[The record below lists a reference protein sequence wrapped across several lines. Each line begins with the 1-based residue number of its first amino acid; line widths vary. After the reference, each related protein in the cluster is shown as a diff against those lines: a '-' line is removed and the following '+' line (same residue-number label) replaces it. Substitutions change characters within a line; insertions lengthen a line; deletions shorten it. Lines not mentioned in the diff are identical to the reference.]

1 MTIVCATHFT
11 ASSSDAVI
19 VAAQLSRR
27 TKQRLWLVTVL
38 PGVRF
43 STTPPSDREQAVH
56 DALNQEARVLREQG
70 LEVEV
75 AVLHGRVERVLGTL
89 CSEVDARLLVVG
101 DSHHKPALFAT
112 PVDRIASGVSV
123 PMLVVRSMRPFEAWS
138 RGEQPLKVML
148 AIDHTWSSALA
159 RDWLIGLAEYG
170 PLDVVA
176 THLWSPAEEHARRRG
191 DQTPRTEASDRA
203 LAEELTW
210 EAEAAFRTL
219 PAHIRMRVMLELG
232 DGHLGDLL
240 LRLAAREQV
249 DMLVLGTHPQ
259 EKGLL
264 ARLTA
269 PSTSH
274 EVLSHGLMSVALV
287 PGELSAQETLRRGT
301 PTSPRTM
308 KERARHGP

>member
-19 VAAQLSRR
+19 VAAQLARR

-43 STTPPSDREQAVH
+43 SATAATEREQAVH
-56 DALNQEARVLREQG
+56 DALHQEARVLREQG
-70 LEVEV
+70 LELEV
-75 AVLHGRVERVLGTL
+75 AVLHGRVEKVLGKL
-89 CSEVDARLLVVG
+89 CADVDAKLLVVG

-112 PVDRIASGVSV
+112 PVDRIASGVAV
-123 PMLVVRSMRPFEAWS
+123 PMLVVTSMRPFEAWS
-138 RGEQPLKVML
+138 KGEQPLKVML

-159 RDWLIGLAEYG
+159 RDWLAGLAEYG

-176 THLWSPAEEHARRRG
+176 THLWTPAEEHARRRG
-191 DQTPRTEASDRA
+191 PDAAQIPIDEGA
-203 LAEELTW
+203 LAEELTRD
-210 EAEAAFRTL
+210 AEAAFRVMPQNIKT
-219 PAHIRMRVMLELG
+219 RVKLELG
-232 DGHLGDLL
+232 EGHLGDLL
-240 LRLAAREQV
+240 LSLAAREQV
-249 DMLVLGTHPQ
+249 DMLVLGTHPK

-274 EVLSHGLMSVALV
+274 EVLAHGFMSVALV
-287 PGELSAQETLRRGT
+287 PGELHPPQAIRRGT
-301 PTSPRTM
+301 PTSPRGL
-308 KERARHGP
+308 KERTLRER

>member
-19 VAAQLSRR
+19 VAAQLARR
-27 TKQRLWLVTVL
+27 TRQTLWLVTVL
-38 PGVRF
+38 PGARL
-43 STTPPSDREQAVH
+43 STTAPTEREQAVH
-56 DALNQEARVLREQG
+56 DALHQEARVLREQG
-70 LEVEV
+70 LELEV
-75 AVLHGRVERVLGTL
+75 AVLHGRVEQVLGTL
-89 CSEVDARLLVVG
+89 CNEVNAKLLVVG

-123 PMLVVRSMRPFEAWS
+123 PLLVVRSMRPFEAWS
-138 RGEQPLKVML
+138 KGERPLKVML

-159 RDWLIGLAEYG
+159 RDWLTGLSEYG

-176 THLWSPAEEHARRRG
+176 MHLWNPADEHARRRG
-191 DQTPRTEASDRA
+191 ADATQTPADEGA
-203 LAEELTW
+203 LAEELTR
-210 EAEAAFRTL
+210 EAEDAFRVM
-219 PAHIRMRVMLELG
+219 PANIKTRVQLEQG

-240 LRLAAREQV
+240 LQLADREQV
-249 DMLVLGTHPQ
+249 DMLVLGTHPK

-274 EVLSHGLMSVALV
+274 EVLAHGLMSVALV
-287 PGELSAQETLRRGT
+287 PGEVPPPPLRRGT
-301 PTSPRTM
+301 PTSPRGL
-308 KERARHGP
+308 KERARRGP